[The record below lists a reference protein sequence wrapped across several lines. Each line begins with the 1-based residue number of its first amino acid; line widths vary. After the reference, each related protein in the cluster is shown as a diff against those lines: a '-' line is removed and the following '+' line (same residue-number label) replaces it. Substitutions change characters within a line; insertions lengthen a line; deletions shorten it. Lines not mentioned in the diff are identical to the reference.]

1 MKKRLSVISLIIAVI
16 TVLGL
21 LASHGAVKEIYSAN
35 DSYYAQE
42 DIAQS
47 TSSGS
52 ALSCYIASTADS
64 GIEAVNTY
72 RTDIDYMTTDTFITG
87 FTSGIPA
94 LGAYIDPATTTVLT
108 VFSVIIFIFIILLI
122 LSIPPLIFIIIF
134 TSIRRSRR
142 RRAAEASNTLEE
154 TYGEDKN
161 E

>member
-1 MKKRLSVISLIIAVI
+1 MNKRLSVISLIIAVI
-16 TVLGL
+16 TVLGI
-21 LASHGAVKEIYSAN
+21 LASYGAVKEIYSAN
-35 DSYYAQE
+35 GSHYAQE

-47 TSSGS
+47 TSSS
-52 ALSCYIASTADS
+52 SELSCYIASTADK
-64 GIEAVNTY
+64 GIEAVNTR
-72 RTDIDYMTTDTFITG
+72 RTDIDYMTADTFIPG

-94 LGAYIDPATTTVLT
+94 LGAYIDPSVTTV
-108 VFSVIIFIFIILLI
+108 VISSISSIVILLI

-142 RRAAEASNTLEE
+142 RRAAEASKTPEE